1 MAKFFFVFLLF
12 VFIFINS
19 SYCNGPYEG
28 PWKIDNTEEKRKIR
42 EKKEKEDK
50 KWAEK
55 ISKANV
61 KGKTRHDYDFIQN

>member
-19 SYCNGPYEG
+19 SYCNGPYKG
-28 PWKIDNTEEKRKIR
+28 NWKVDNTEEKRKIR

-50 KWAEK
+50 EWAESLFNK
-55 ISKANV
+55 INDKLIHILA
-61 KGKTRHDYDFIQN
+61 KGLA